1 MKRKISL
8 ILVMAIFAFSIAG
21 CGSDKSGDNAKAD
34 NTTSTTQE
42 TQSIT
47 KKEQS
52 TAKVK
57 NEESS
62 KSEEASSEAAAGE
75 EVAIAEDNND
85 VNNAVTGDDIKEPE
99 KSEEVISEVV
109 AEEPAKEEP
118 AKEEPAKEEPAK
130 TDNVKEEITSM
141 NADKIVSGN
150 FTNDTDEAIANEFV
164 KNFGRRTLKKGD
176 VIDLRDYCDFDS
188 FSDSFKAE
196 FLTGMAN
203 DIEEN
208 YNHDLNSTV
217 FTFNVFNEADMVI
230 VVGVT
235 RRGTHHCSAYVKK

>member
-8 ILVMAIFAFSIAG
+8 ILFMAIFAFSIAG

-52 TAKVK
+52 TIEVK

-62 KSEEASSEAAAGE
+62 KSEKNSGEAMAGE

-109 AEEPAKEEP
+109 AEEPAKEEQTTVTEATDS
-118 AKEEPAKEEPAK
+118 AK
-130 TDNVKEEITSM
+130 
-141 NADKIVSGN
+141 DKGKAVVSGDIK
-150 FTNDTDEAIANEFV
+150 NDSDMALAQKLVES
-164 KNFGRRTLKKGD
+164 FGTKKFSKGEK
-176 VIDLRDYCDFDS
+176 INLNDYCDADS
-188 FSDSFKAE
+188 FSGEMKSYII
-196 FLTGMAN
+196 TGMSYYVELNENPDYN
-203 DIEEN
+203 D
-208 YNHDLNSTV
+208 LV
-217 FTFNVFNEADMVI
+217 FTFNIYNE
-230 VVGVT
+230 GYVT
-235 RRGTHHCSAYVKK
+235 ITVDKNPRRGTYLLDIWVSE